1 MTQPLAPFT
10 LKTGTRTINAISG
23 RLSLRA
29 PQRRSLEILGRVT
42 DILDMTG
49 ELNPQE
55 ALELVRSE
63 FPTVEDF
70 ERTFPSLCFALA
82 TGVGKTRLMGAFVT
96 YLYAEKGIKHF
107 FVVAPNL
114 TVYDKLIADF
124 TPNTPKYVFQ
134 GIAEFVTT
142 PPDLITGDTYQQY
155 RVQPPLGLY
164 SPVEIN
170 IFNISKIN
178 SEVRGGNAPLIKR
191 FREIIGTSYF
201 DYLAGLKDLVLL
213 MDESHHY
220 RASAGVRAI
229 NELKPVLGLELT
241 ATPQVERGGKAILFK
256 NVVYSYPLSSALKD
270 GFVKEPTV
278 ITRENFNPENYKGDG
293 QLERLKLE
301 DAVRLHEDTK
311 VELDLYARQND
322 TLPVKPFI
330 LVIAQHTEHAG
341 MLLETI
347 QSDNFFEGRYK
358 NRVITVHS
366 SLTGEEREDNVQR
379 LMQVENPKEPTEI
392 VIHVNMLKEG
402 WDVTNLY
409 TIVPLRAAN
418 SKTLIEQSIGR
429 GLRLPF
435 GRRTGVKPVDR
446 LNIIAHDKFSEIIA
460 EANKPESI
468 LRTGLVIGRDI
479 HVEARTAITV
489 TSGLDEAFAEPPT
502 DEVLKDEAVPGV
514 VETTPPSKATLPPQ
528 PRIFETGLERQMA
541 RRVRAAISEQYSHL
555 PTSQALLQPEVQA
568 GLREIA
574 QRAAVVQRLEDA
586 GEGAAEQE
594 VQRPDP
600 DRIVATVTS
609 MFMERTIDIPLIR
622 FTPIG
627 RVTGKYECFDL
638 DLDFAL
644 QPVSQDI
651 LIHYLRTHE
660 RERLRGVYAIWE
672 ARPENYLVNHL
683 RLYDDVSYD
692 THAEVLYDLAGQVV
706 AHARGYLANE
716 DAVDNVLHYHGRR
729 LAELVHTQMQANYCE
744 ESTAYEVKVVQGF
757 SQLRAN
763 SYDAPE
769 GCAPVD
775 FQQTVSDPQRIRR
788 MIFSGFGKCLYPLQK
803 FDSNT
808 ELEFAR
814 LLERDEDTLKWF
826 KPARTQLSIHYERGH
841 YYEPDFVV
849 ETRTHKYL
857 CEPKRRDQVDDETV
871 QKKARAAATWC
882 RHASEHAQANGAK
895 PWAYLLIPHDAF
907 NAATTL
913 QTLAD
918 TYTVT

>member
-1 MTQPLAPFT
+1 M
-10 LKTGTRTINAISG
+10 
-23 RLSLRA
+23 
-29 PQRRSLEILGRVT
+29 
-42 DILDMTG
+42 
-49 ELNPQE
+49 
-55 ALELVRSE
+55 
-63 FPTVEDF
+63 
-70 ERTFPSLCFALA
+70 
-82 TGVGKTRLMGAFVT
+82 
-96 YLYAEKGIKHF
+96 
-107 FVVAPNL
+107 
-114 TVYDKLIADF
+114 
-124 TPNTPKYVFQ
+124 
-134 GIAEFVTT
+134 
-142 PPDLITGDTYQQY
+142 
-155 RVQPPLGLY
+155 
-164 SPVEIN
+164 
-170 IFNISKIN
+170 
-178 SEVRGGNAPLIKR
+178 
-191 FREIIGTSYF
+191 
-201 DYLAGLKDLVLL
+201 
-213 MDESHHY
+213 
-220 RASAGVRAI
+220 
-229 NELKPVLGLELT
+229 
-241 ATPQVERGGKAILFK
+241 
-256 NVVYSYPLSSALKD
+256 
-270 GFVKEPTV
+270 
-278 ITRENFNPENYKGDG
+278 
-293 QLERLKLE
+293 
-301 DAVRLHEDTK
+301 
-311 VELDLYARQND
+311 
-322 TLPVKPFI
+322 
-330 LVIAQHTEHAG
+330 
-341 MLLETI
+341 
-347 QSDNFFEGRYK
+347 
-358 NRVITVHS
+358 ITVHS

-460 EANKPESI
+460 EANKPDSI
-468 LRTGLVIGRDI
+468 LRASHIIDP
-479 HVEARTAITV
+479 TV
-489 TSGLDEAFAEPPT
+489 DWVQRNVVSVPSTLDEVFAEPP
-502 DEVLKDEAVPGV
+502 KDEEPASG
-514 VETTPPSKATLPPQ
+514 TPTEAIDATISPSRPIRLPQ

-541 RRVRAAISEQYSHL
+541 RRVRAAIEQYSHL

-574 QRAAVVQRLEDA
+574 QRAAVVIQRLEDA
-586 GEGAAEQE
+586 GEGAVKQA
-594 VQRPDP
+594 VQRPDA

-622 FTPIG
+622 FIPIG
-627 RVTGKYECFDL
+627 RVTSTYERFDL

-660 RERLRGVYAIWE
+660 RERLRGVYAIRE

-706 AHARGYLANE
+706 AHARGYLADE

-729 LAELVHTQMQANYCE
+729 LAELVHTQMQANYRE

-769 GCAPVD
+769 GYVPVD

-788 MIFSGFGKCLYPLQK
+788 MIFSGFDKCLYPLQK

-814 LLERDEDTLKWF
+814 LLERDEDALKWF
-826 KPARTQLSIHYERGH
+826 KPARTQLSVHYERGH

-849 ETRTHKYL
+849 ETRTHRYL
-857 CEPKRRDQVDDETV
+857 CEPKRSDQVDDETV

-882 RHASEHAQANGAK
+882 RHASEHARANGAK
-895 PWAYLLIPHDAF
+895 PWAYLLIPHDTF

-913 QTLAD
+913 QTLAN
-918 TYTVT
+918 TCTVT